1 MPVAARPIVF
11 APALLL
17 AATACFAGASDKA
30 AANASEAGAAP
41 AQQGASIT
49 GDVQAPA
56 GARME
61 GGKVVAC
68 SSPYQSCKTKIEA
81 PLRQAGGSS
90 WAYEL
95 KLPDRGPWQLIAWQD
110 ADGDDEASP
119 GDYLGIARDGA
130 EISAPASAVRI
141 AVKLVAG
148 DQAAAKAS
156 NGDIPGLAGSWSQ
169 SSTATEL
176 VIGSK
181 IKFQPSMATGYG
193 TNLGGTFGP
202 GSATNTTIVTESMPV
217 TVRRQMTLVIRR
229 DGTFTWRIT
238 KIQPEGKSCTKTI
251 NQEKLGRI
259 QTAGGKMTFAIQ
271 GGNESW
277 SGCGKGGSGTISP
290 RSETY
295 GYSNAGGGLRLTG
308 PGGVNWAFRRG

>member
-1 MPVAARPIVF
+1 MPFAARPIVL

-17 AATACFAGASDKA
+17 AASACFAGTPDKA
-30 AANASEAGAAP
+30 AANAAEAAAGP
-41 AQQGASIT
+41 SPQSLSIT
-49 GDVQAPA
+49 GDVQVPA
-56 GARME
+56 GAPMA

-81 PLRQAGGSS
+81 PLRQAGGST
-90 WAYEL
+90 WTYAL
-95 KLPDRGPWQLIAWQD
+95 ALPDRGPWQLIAWKD
-110 ADGDDEASP
+110 VDGDDEASP

-130 EISAPASAVRI
+130 EITAPASAVRI
-141 AVKLVAG
+141 AVKRVEG
-148 DQAAAKAS
+148 DQTAAKAS

-169 SSTATEL
+169 SSTGTEL

-193 TNLGGTFGP
+193 TNLGGTFGR

-217 TVRRQMTLVIRR
+217 TVRRQMHLVIRR

-238 KIQPEGKSCTKTI
+238 KVQPEGKSCSKTI
-251 NQEKLGRI
+251 AQEKLGRI

-271 GGNESW
+271 GGQESW

-295 GYSNAGGGLRLTG
+295 SYSNAGGGLRLSG
-308 PGGVNWAFRRG
+308 PGGVNWSFRRG